1 MPAAVSEGLVSVV
14 IASYNM
20 GHYLRGAVQSVLAQ
34 TYPNVE
40 VQIVDDGSTDDT
52 QQILQ
57 QWAGDPRVRSHRQ
70 ANAGQARAKN
80 RAVEL
85 SRGRFVAFLD
95 ADDAWNPDKL
105 AQQMPLFRGRPEL
118 GVVYSDYQCMDADGR
133 PLVKGVTPMRRG
145 WVTGPLLIE
154 NFIRYS
160 AGVVRRECLERNGGF
175 DETLDMGIDYDLWLR
190 LSAHWQFDFVPQSTV
205 RYRIW
210 AGQMSKNYRKRYE
223 SAIRIMRSF
232 LANNP
237 GIVNPSCRARGVG
250 THLRRPCRH
259 DALARA
265 RSLGCLQGL
274 PARTLVCAMVMVG
287 VALDPAFVGHDARA
301 DLNACERLP

>member
-1 MPAAVSEGLVSVV
+1 M
-14 IASYNM
+14 
-20 GHYLRGAVQSVLAQ
+20 
-34 TYPNVE
+34 
-40 VQIVDDGSTDDT
+40 QIVDDGSTDDT
-52 QQILQ
+52 PQILQ

-80 RAVEL
+80 RGVEL

-154 NFIRYS
+154 SFVRYS

-237 GIVNPSCRARGVG
+237 GIVNATVVREAWAHTYAGRADTTLWHERD
-250 THLRRPCRH
+250 HLAAFKDYRR
-259 DALARA
+259 ALSFAPWSWSVWRSIL
-265 RSLGCLQGL
+265 RSLV
-274 PARTLVCAMVMVG
+274 TT
-287 VALDPAFVGHDARA
+287 RA
-301 DLNACERLP
+301 PT

>member
-1 MPAAVSEGLVSVV
+1 MPLRLSEDLVSVV
-14 IASYNM
+14 IATYNM
-20 GHYLRGAVQSVLAQ
+20 GHYLGEAVQSVLAQ
-34 TYPNVE
+34 TYPNFE

-52 QQILQ
+52 PKILQ
-57 QWAGDPRVRSHRQ
+57 QWAGDARVRSHRQ
-70 ANAGQARAKN
+70 ANAGKARAMN
-80 RAVEL
+80 RGVEL

-95 ADDAWNPDKL
+95 ADDAWDPDKL

-145 WVTGPLLIE
+145 WVTGPLLVE
-154 NFIRYS
+154 SFVPYS
-160 AGVVRRECLERNGGF
+160 AGIVRRECLERNGGF

-223 SAIRIMRSF
+223 SAIRIMRNF

-237 GIVNPSCRARGVG
+237 GIVNATVVREAWAHTYAGRADTTLWHERD
-250 THLRRPCRH
+250 HLAAFKDYRR
-259 DALARA
+259 ALTFAPWSWFVWRSIL
-265 RSLGCLQGL
+265 RSLV
-274 PARTLVCAMVMVG
+274 TT
-287 VALDPAFVGHDARA
+287 RA
-301 DLNACERLP
+301 PT

>member
-1 MPAAVSEGLVSVV
+1 MPIVDSEGLVSVA

-57 QWAGDPRVRSHRQ
+57 QWDGDHRVRSHRQ

-80 RAVEL
+80 RAIEL

-95 ADDAWNPDKL
+95 ADDVWNPDKL

-133 PLVKGVTPMRRG
+133 PLVKDVTPMRRG

-154 NFIRYS
+154 NFIPYS
-160 AGVVRRECLERNGGF
+160 AGVVRRDCLERNGGF
-175 DETLDMGIDYDLWLR
+175 DESLEMGIDYDLWLR

-210 AGQMSKNYRKRYE
+210 AGQMSKDYRKRYE

-237 GIVNPSCRARGVG
+237 GIVNTALVREAWAHTYAGRADTTLWHEHDHMAAFRDY
-250 THLRRPCRH
+250 RR
-259 DALARA
+259 ALSYSPWSRSVWRSIL
-265 RSLGCLQGL
+265 RSLI
-274 PARTLVCAMVMVG
+274 TT
-287 VALDPAFVGHDARA
+287 RA
-301 DLNACERLP
+301 PT

>member
-1 MPAAVSEGLVSVV
+1 MMAAAVSEDLVSVV
-14 IASYNM
+14 IATYNM
-20 GHYLRGAVQSVLAQ
+20 GHYLREAVESVLTQ

-40 VQIVDDGSTDDT
+40 LQIVDDGSTDET
-52 QQILQ
+52 PQIMQ
-57 QWAGDPRVRSHRQ
+57 QWAGNPRVRSCRQ
-70 ANAGQARAKN
+70 VNAGQASAKN

-118 GVVYSDYQCMDADGR
+118 GIVYSDYQCMDAQGR
-133 PLVKGVTPMRRG
+133 PLVKGITPMRRG

-154 NFIRYS
+154 NFICYS
-160 AGVVRRECLERNGGF
+160 AGVVRRECLERNGVF
-175 DETLDMGIDYDLWLR
+175 DQTLEMGIDYDLWLR

-237 GIVNPSCRARGVG
+237 GVVNRNVVRAAWAHTYAGRAD
-250 THLRRPCRH
+250 TTLWQERDHLAAFKDYRR
-259 DALARA
+259 ALSFAPWSWSVWRSIL
-265 RSLGCLQGL
+265 RSLL
-274 PARTLVCAMVMVG
+274 TT
-287 VALDPAFVGHDARA
+287 RA
-301 DLNACERLP
+301 PS

>member
-1 MPAAVSEGLVSVV
+1 MGVATPDDLVSVV

-20 GHYLRGAVQSVLAQ
+20 GHYLREAVASVLAQ
-34 TYPNVE
+34 TYPNFEVE
-40 VQIVDDGSTDDT
+40 IVDDGSTDDT
-52 QQILQ
+52 PRILQ
-57 QWAGDPRVRSHRQ
+57 QWAGDPRVRCHRQ

-80 RAVEL
+80 KGVEL

-95 ADDAWNPDKL
+95 ADDVWNPEKL

-118 GVVYSDYQCMDADGR
+118 GVVYSDYQCMDGEGR

-154 NFIRYS
+154 NFICYS
-160 AGVVRRECLERNGGF
+160 AGIVRRICLERQGGF

-210 AGQMSKNYRKRYE
+210 AGQMSKNYQKRYA
-223 SAIRIMRSF
+223 SAIRIMRAF
-232 LANNP
+232 LENNP
-237 GIVNPSCRARGVG
+237 GVVDPFVIRAAWAHTYAGRGDTTLWHERDHIAAFG
-250 THLRRPCRH
+250 DYWR
-259 DALARA
+259 ALTFVPWSWAVWRSIL
-265 RSLGCLQGL
+265 RSLL
-274 PARTLVCAMVMVG
+274 TT
-287 VALDPAFVGHDARA
+287 RA
-301 DLNACERLP
+301 PT